1 MNKGIEIL
9 LSRMDSNPDEFLT
22 GNKSG
27 KWQHLLEKYE
37 DYMTEEERKAV
48 FTKYHEL
55 KMGKFTEAV
64 MKELLEEQEE
74 KRGEAQ
80 GYFQQMSQQQMAMQ
94 QAQLANAAGS
104 IFYNHNTAGS
114 IFYNHNTAQT
124 ISGGQVLT
132 SNSPGNL
139 AFRDPNTLGNTLS
152 IGGETLTTK
161 MLKKLKRL
169 IK

>member
-9 LSRMDSNPDEFLT
+9 LSRMESSPEEFLT

-37 DYMTEEERKAV
+37 DHMTEEERKAV

-74 KRGEAQ
+74 KAEDFGLYAQ
-80 GYFQQMSQQQMAMQ
+80 RAQQ
-94 QAQLANAAGS
+94 QAQSQLAAAQQAAS
-104 IFYNHNTAGS
+104 LY
-114 IFYNHNTAQT
+114 YNHNTAQ
-124 ISGGQVLT
+124 VM
-132 SNSPGNL
+132 SNGSVVG
-139 AFRDPNTLGNTLS
+139 FRDPNTLGNTLS
-152 IGGETLTTK
+152 VGGETLTGK
-161 MLKKLKRL
+161 MIKKLKRL